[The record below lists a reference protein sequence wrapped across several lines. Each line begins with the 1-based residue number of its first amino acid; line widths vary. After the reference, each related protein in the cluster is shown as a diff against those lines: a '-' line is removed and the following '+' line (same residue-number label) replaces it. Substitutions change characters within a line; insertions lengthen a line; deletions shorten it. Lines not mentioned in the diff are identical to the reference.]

1 MLILGI
7 DTAASGCGVALTEGE
22 TPLVECVERV
32 GRTHSARL
40 MPLVE
45 AALDAAGRGRA
56 DVEGIAVTVGP
67 GSHTGL
73 RIGLATAKALAFGL
87 GVPAAGVGT
96 LEALAYGAGP
106 RPGLV
111 CPLLDARRGRVYTAL
126 YRWEDGRLSE
136 VEGPRL
142 AEAADWF
149 AGLAGRNRDV
159 LFTGDGVAV
168 HGPAAAEIVGARAAL
183 APPFAAGVR
192 PAAVAA
198 LGFRRLA
205 REPRGG
211 PEALVPLY
219 LGAAPAGGGCR

>member
-7 DTAASGCGVALTEGE
+7 DTAASGCGVALTDGE

-32 GRTHSARL
+32 GHTHSARL

-45 AALDAAGRGRA
+45 AALGAAGRGRA
-56 DVEGIAVTVGP
+56 DLGGIAVTVGP

-111 CPLLDARRGRVYTAL
+111 CPLLDARRGRAYTAL
-126 YRWEDGRLSE
+126 YRWEGDRLCE
-136 VEGPRL
+136 VEAPRV
-142 AEAADWF
+142 ADAADWF
-149 AGLAGRNRDV
+149 AGLAGRDV

-168 HGPAAAEIVGARAAL
+168 HGPAAAKILGARATL
-183 APPFAAGVR
+183 AAPFAAGVR

-205 REPRGG
+205 QGLGGG
-211 PEALVPLY
+211 PEALAPVY